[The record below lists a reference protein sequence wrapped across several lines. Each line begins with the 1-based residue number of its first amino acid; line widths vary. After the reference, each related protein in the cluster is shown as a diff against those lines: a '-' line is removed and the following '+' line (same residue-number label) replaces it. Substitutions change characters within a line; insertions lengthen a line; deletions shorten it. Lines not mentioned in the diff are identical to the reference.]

1 MRTFEF
7 SYEVEKQS
15 GGREDFFLHSRT
27 FHSAYLSH
35 GGLFMLMF
43 AQFIFPLVFLTI
55 ASCATTQQATNVGTA
70 GFLDDY
76 SILQKGSEDHEA
88 LLRYVNPNADWKN
101 YYKVMIDPVQLW
113 VGQGSSLRDLP
124 RDERI
129 QLTSLLFGEI
139 RNAALAH
146 YQIVREPGPHVI
158 RISVALTEATTS
170 KTVLDTISSVLP
182 TGYLF
187 SGTKSLATGTG
198 TFMGAAS
205 VEAKITDAEL
215 GTLLAAVI
223 DRRGGAKRLP
233 GSTAKWSDVEN
244 SFQYW
249 ASVLRYRLCQWRGER
264 SCAEPKA

>member
-1 MRTFEF
+1 
-7 SYEVEKQS
+7 
-15 GGREDFFLHSRT
+15 
-27 FHSAYLSH
+27 
-35 GGLFMLMF
+35 
-43 AQFIFPLVFLTI
+43 
-55 ASCATTQQATNVGTA
+55 
-70 GFLDDY
+70 
-76 SILQKGSEDHEA
+76 
-88 LLRYVNPNADWKN
+88 
-101 YYKVMIDPVQLW
+101 
-113 VGQGSSLRDLP
+113 
-124 RDERI
+124 
-129 QLTSLLFGEI
+129 
-139 RNAALAH
+139 
-146 YQIVREPGPHVI
+146 
-158 RISVALTEATTS
+158 TS